1 MNDRLRAATLSNDN
15 YNWPA
20 SRYNTVLPY
29 RNAHS
34 NPTPDSMQNGFIIDR
49 GFIDPSGPMT
59 YRLNLFEKDRFESRA
74 IFARGIKNG
83 KNGNNWRKSLSDWA
97 CMVIVFFFFSF
108 FFFFRVYY
116 VNEIMEVIIIINVSM
131 WK

>member
-59 YRLNLFEKDRFESRA
+59 YRLNLFEKDRFESGANLPERYSP
-74 IFARGIKNG
+74 GELKMV
-83 KNGNNWRKSLSDWA
+83 K
-97 CMVIVFFFFSF
+97 MVIIDEN
-108 FFFFRVYY
+108 RCL
-116 VNEIMEVIIIINVSM
+116 IGRA
-131 WK
+131 W